1 MSLPLCCPRCGSHV
15 VNHVSYHDAP
25 GAEAALAG
33 GEWCCQECG
42 DTCENPMAAIA
53 ASPGFDI
60 AVGATVLATLVSSM
74 LLLVAMGMSV
84 S

>member
-1 MSLPLCCPRCGSHV
+1 
-15 VNHVSYHDAP
+15 
-25 GAEAALAG
+25 
-33 GEWCCQECG
+33 
-42 DTCENPMAAIA
+42 MAAIA